1 MFGVRHSVAAVGGLF
16 LSRAR
21 GVKTT
26 APVVLHS
33 ASSTAWP
40 CQAVPR

>member
-1 MFGVRHSVAAVGGLF
+1 LF

-21 GVKTT
+21 GVKTA

-33 ASSTAWP
+33 ASSAVRP